1 MVDSL
6 PEAGRTPATAGG
18 SESAGGRSAWSREGM
33 TSTPNDAGSFS
44 PRCLSLDL
52 EVGVQ
57 DRRIHAFAALRPDT
71 GGRLVYRSGDVA
83 AALKKLDTLAE
94 GAAFLLGHNLI
105 AFDLPHLKAAKPELR
120 LLGLPAVDTLRLNP
134 LAFPRNP
141 YHHLVKHYQD
151 GQLKRGRRNNPEL
164 DARLTLDLFRDQWR
178 ALERVARETP
188 HLVAAWHWLT
198 TVDGDRLGFSTF
210 FSSLRGALRPSDAQA
225 REAIHVRLA
234 EVACRIHAQEVLAD
248 PGRHGWAL
256 AYALAWLSV
265 SGGNSVM
272 PPWVRHAFPEAG
284 RLVRRLRDTA
294 CTDPRCD
301 WCRQRHDPRKEL
313 ARWFGF
319 DDFRPE
325 PEDHES
331 GQPMQ
336 RAIVEAAMAG
346 KHVLGILP
354 TGTGKSLCY
363 QIPALSRYDKTGA
376 LTVVISPLVALMAD
390 QVAGLEARGIVA
402 CIAIN
407 GLLSLPERADAL
419 DRVRLGDAGILIISP
434 EQLRNRSLR
443 RVLDQ
448 REIGAWVLDEAHC
461 LSKWGHDF
469 RPDYRYVGRFIR
481 EKAQG
486 EPIPPV
492 LCLTATAK
500 PDVMADIASHFR
512 DELGIELTV
521 FDGGAQRTN
530 LEFVVVPTSG
540 GEKLAHL
547 HQILESDLP
556 PAVPGGAIVYC
567 ATRRQTEEVAEFLQE
582 KGVSADHFHAG
593 LPPES
598 RKSVQQRF
606 IEGELRVIA
615 ATNAFGMGIDKPDV
629 RLVVHADIPGS
640 LENYLQEAGRAG
652 RDRETA
658 RCVLLYTQDD
668 VERQFG
674 MSARSRLTRRE
685 IHGVLRALRNLDRK
699 KRLGGEVVATAGEI
713 LGEDDENVFERDSAT
728 DDTRVRTAVAW
739 LEEAVLLTREENRT
753 QVFPSSLRVSSVEEA
768 KIRLERKDM
777 TALYRGQLLSMAEM
791 LIDADPDEGISTDE
805 LIGVSGLSPE
815 GVRGALYDLERL
827 GIASNDT
834 ALTAFVHSGIERSSR
849 KRLEEADSLEI
860 ALIEHLRTAA
870 PDLGRDDSSLLHLR
884 IASQSL
890 RDAGEVD
897 PLPERL
903 WRILR
908 SISFDGRGEGTGGGS
923 LRVRKVDAETAQVT
937 LQREWS
943 ALEETASR
951 RREGANRLLAHLLDC
966 LPQGSRGTDL
976 LAETTLGRLL
986 EALESDLVL
995 KSRAKHPE
1003 KLMERA
1009 LLWLHEQEVIRLHKG
1024 LAVFR
1029 PAMTIKLEQETPR
1042 RGFATADFEPL
1053 KLHYQGQVTQIH
1065 VMVEYA
1071 RRGLEAMADALRLA
1085 MDYFSLK
1092 QGEFLGRWL
1101 PDRDKE
1107 IERQTTPESWRAIV
1121 ESLKNPAQQRI
1132 VADDREQTN
1141 VLVLAGPG
1149 SGKTRVLVHRIAFL
1163 VRARRENPRGILA
1176 LAYNRHA
1183 AVEIRRR
1190 LADLIGDDARGVTV
1204 LTCHGLAM
1212 RLAGASFS
1220 GRAERPDGEA
1230 FQEVMRQAVALLR
1243 GEGLPPEE
1251 ADERRERLLAGFRW
1265 ILVDEYQDID
1275 ADQYELISALAG
1287 RTLEDGDRKLTLFA
1301 VGDDDQNIYAFNGAS
1316 VEFIRRFEADYGP
1329 KPAFLTANYRS
1340 TRHIITAANAL
1351 IEPARDRMKTG
1362 RPIRIDRARAKDP
1375 PGGDWR
1381 ERDPVARGR
1390 VQILPARSDSVEQA
1404 QTVMAELLRLADL
1417 GPGWDWSK
1425 CAVIAREW
1433 KYLEPVRAFC
1443 EVRRIPAQM
1452 GNEEVPR
1459 FWRLRE
1465 TRALVEW
1472 LRGRE
1477 TRLVAGADLRGWLEA
1492 RPPGPWFD
1500 LLSEAVDEHALET
1513 GGGAEVPVAHFIEW
1527 LAEWGRDVRRRQRGL
1542 LLLTAHRAKGLE
1554 FDHVAVLDGGWD
1566 RFGKGEDPDAP
1577 RRLYYVAMT
1586 RARRTLA
1593 LARLVESRPPPSP
1606 DAAWKDFVREPPQ
1619 PAYLAQ
1625 RHPLQQAIADSP
1637 SVLRRRAGGAS
1648 RNVSDRMPELARRYR
1663 RPGLNEVDLGFAGRR
1678 PSRQVH
1684 RAIASLEPGDP
1695 LVARMDAH
1703 ERWELLDRSG
1713 TVVGRFAQ
1721 AFEPP
1726 AGMRCVSAAVHA
1738 VVTWSRDASEPEFRD
1753 WLKCDRWEV
1762 VVPELVFEPDA

>member
-1 MVDSL
+1 
-6 PEAGRTPATAGG
+6 
-18 SESAGGRSAWSREGM
+18 M
-33 TSTPNDAGSFS
+33 TSASNENGTFA

-52 EVGVQ
+52 EVGVR
-57 DRRIHAFAALRPDT
+57 DRRIRAFAALRPDT
-71 GGRLVYRSGDVA
+71 GDRLVFPGGDVA
-83 AALKKLDTLAE
+83 AALKKLDALAE

-105 AFDLPHLKAAKPELR
+105 AFDLPHLKAVKPDLR
-120 LLGLPAVDTLRLNP
+120 LVGLPAVDTLRLNP

-141 YHHLVKHYQD
+141 YHQLVKHYQD
-151 GQLKRGRRNNPEL
+151 GQLKHGRVNDPEL
-164 DARLTLDLFRDQWR
+164 DARLTLELFRDQWR
-178 ALERVARETP
+178 ALERAARQSP
-188 HLVAAWHWLT
+188 YLVAAWHWLT
-198 TVDGDRLGFSTF
+198 TREGERSGFNTF
-210 FSSLRGALRPSDAQA
+210 FSSLRGALRPSDARA
-225 REAIHVRLA
+225 REAIRVRLA
-234 EVACRIHAQEVLAD
+234 EAACRTHGHEIVAD

-272 PPWVRHAFPEAG
+272 PPWVRHEFPEAG
-284 RLVRRLRDTA
+284 RIVRALRDTA
-294 CTDPRCD
+294 CTDPGCG
-301 WCRQRHDPRKEL
+301 WCRERHDARKEL
-313 ARWFGF
+313 TRWFGF
-319 DDFRPE
+319 EDFRPE
-325 PEDHES
+325 PFEPDTRR
-331 GQPMQ
+331 PLQ
-336 RAIVEAAMAG
+336 RSIVEAAMAG

-402 CIAIN
+402 CVAIN

-481 EKAQG
+481 EKAG
-486 EPIPPV
+486 EEPIPPV

-500 PDVMADIASHFR
+500 PDVVADIASHFR
-512 DELGIELTV
+512 DELGIEITI
-521 FDGGAQRTN
+521 FDGGTRRTN
-530 LEFVVVPTSG
+530 LEFVVVPTTG
-540 GEKLAHL
+540 GEKLADL
-547 HQILESDLP
+547 HQIIESNLP
-556 PAVPGGAIVYC
+556 PDVPGGAIVYC
-567 ATRRQTEEVAEFLQE
+567 ATRRRTEEVAEFLQE
-582 KGVSADHFHAG
+582 KGVSADYFHAG

-606 IEGELRVIA
+606 IEGELRAIA

-652 RDRETA
+652 RDREAA

-713 LGEDDENVFERDSAT
+713 LGEDDEDAFERDSAT
-728 DDTRVRTAVAW
+728 DDTRVRTAIAW

-753 QVFPSSLRVSSVEEA
+753 QVFPSSLRVGSVQEA
-768 KIRLERKDM
+768 RARLERKDM
-777 TALYRGQLLSMAEM
+777 TDLYRGQLLSIAEA

-805 LIGVSGLSPE
+805 LMGITGLTSE
-815 GVRGALYDLERL
+815 RVRGALYDLERL

-834 ALTAFVHSGIERSSR
+834 ALTAFVHAGIERSSR
-849 KRLEEADSLEI
+849 RRLEEADGLEA

-870 PDLGRDDSSLLHLR
+870 PDCGKGDSSLLHLR
-884 IASQSL
+884 VASQAL
-890 RDAGEVD
+890 RDSGEVD

-923 LRVRKVDAETAQVT
+923 LRVRKTDAETVQVT
-937 LQREWS
+937 LLREWS

-951 RREGANRLLAHLLDC
+951 RREDAHRLLEHLLAC
-966 LPQGSRGTDL
+966 LPPGSRGTDL

-986 EALESDLVL
+986 EALEADLVP

-1042 RGFATADFEPL
+1042 RGFAATDFQPL
-1053 KLHYQGQVTQIH
+1053 KLHYRGQVTQIH

-1071 RRGLEAMADALRLA
+1071 RRGLEAMADALHLA
-1085 MDYFSLK
+1085 MDYFSLG
-1092 QGEFLGRWL
+1092 QGAFLRRWL

-1121 ESLKNPAQQRI
+1121 ESLNNPAQQRI

-1149 SGKTRVLVHRIAFL
+1149 SGKTRVLVHRIAYL

-1251 ADERRERLLAGFRW
+1251 ADEQRDRLLAGFRW

-1275 ADQYELISALAG
+1275 SDQYALISALAG

-1329 KPAFLTANYRS
+1329 KPEFLTANYRS
-1340 TRHIITAANAL
+1340 TRHIIEAANAL

-1362 RPIRIDRARAKDP
+1362 DPIRIDRARAKSP

-1381 ERDPVARGR
+1381 ALDPVAQGR
-1390 VQILPARSDSVEQA
+1390 VQILPARSDPIAQA
-1404 QTVMAELLRLADL
+1404 REVMAELLRLAEL
-1417 GPGWDWSK
+1417 EPGWDWSK

-1443 EVRRIPAQM
+1443 EARRIPAQM
-1452 GNEEVPR
+1452 GNEEIPR

-1477 TRLVAGADLRGWLEA
+1477 SRLVAGTVLRDWLDK
-1492 RPPGPWFD
+1492 RPRGPWIE
-1500 LLSEAVDEHALET
+1500 LLREAVDEHALET
-1513 GGGAEVPVAHFIEW
+1513 GGGAEVPVDHFVEW
-1527 LAEWGRDVRRRQRGL
+1527 LAEWGREVRRRQRGL
-1542 LLLTAHRAKGLE
+1542 LLLTAHGAKGLE

-1566 RFGKGEDPDAP
+1566 RAGEGEDPDAP

-1586 RARRTLA
+1586 RARQTLA
-1593 LARLVESRPPPSP
+1593 LARLAETGPHRQFGAVQSGFVHEPAPPVY
-1606 DAAWKDFVREPPQ
+1606 AVR
-1619 PAYLAQ
+1619 
-1625 RHPLQQAIADSP
+1625 RHPFHPSIAGSP
-1637 SVLRRRAGGAS
+1637 SVLQRSSRSEPRETAGQA
-1648 RNVSDRMPELARRYR
+1648 VEFARRYR
-1663 RPGLNEVDLGFAGRR
+1663 RPGLDEINLGFAGRR
-1678 PSRQVH
+1678 RARHPVH
-1684 RAIASLEPGDP
+1684 RAIGALAPGDP
-1695 LVARMDAH
+1695 LEMQVDDH
-1703 ERWELLDRSG
+1703 ERRELLDRSG
-1713 TVVGRFAQ
+1713 EVVGRLAR

-1738 VVTWSRDASEPEFRD
+1738 VVTWSREASDTRFQD
-1753 WLKCDRWEV
+1753 GLKCDRWEV
-1762 VVPELVFEPDA
+1762 VVPELVFEPETRS